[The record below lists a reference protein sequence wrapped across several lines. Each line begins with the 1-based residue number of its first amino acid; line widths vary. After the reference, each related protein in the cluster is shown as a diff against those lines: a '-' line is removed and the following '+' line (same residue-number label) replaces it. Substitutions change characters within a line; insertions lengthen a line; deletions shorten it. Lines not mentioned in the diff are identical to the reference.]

1 MKKRI
6 IGLSTC
12 GEKDLSLKGFQ
23 LYADNGIGAME
34 ISVSADAH
42 KQLDCAALRHNAAE
56 TGVQLWS
63 YHLPFEPFEANDIS
77 SLNERV
83 RRISIDLQ
91 KGLLEKAAAL
101 GCRKAVIHPSGE
113 PLDEA
118 ERAARL
124 EQAKKSLSVLAA
136 FAAGA
141 GLQLAVENLPRTCLG
156 RNAGEILSLLQADE
170 RLGLCFDTNHL
181 LGESTEFF
189 LHRCAG
195 RIVTIHVSDYD
206 YRNERHWLPGEGK
219 IDWPLVACML
229 ETAGY
234 RGPWLYEVGFETP
247 PTIAR
252 DRALTY
258 ADFLRNAGEIF
269 RGEAPA
275 PLGTPLPN
283 LPHWSGA

>member
-77 SLNERV
+77 SLNERI

-156 RNAGEILSLLQADE
+156 RNAGRFYHYFRPMS
-170 RLGLCFDTNHL
+170 G
-181 LGESTEFF
+181 S
-189 LHRCAG
+189 
-195 RIVTIHVSDYD
+195 VS
-206 YRNERHWLPGEGK
+206 
-219 IDWPLVACML
+219 
-229 ETAGY
+229 
-234 RGPWLYEVGFETP
+234 
-247 PTIAR
+247 
-252 DRALTY
+252 ALTPIICWARVRSFFY
-258 ADFLRNAGEIF
+258 IDVPAGSSPFMSRTMITAMSAT
-269 RGEAPA
+269 GCPA
-275 PLGTPLPN
+275 KVRLTGRLSPVCWRPPGTGVLGSMRSALKRRPPLPATE
-283 LPHWSGA
+283 P

>member
-141 GLQLAVENLPRTCLG
+141 GLQLAVENLPRTCSWQERRGDSIITSG
-156 RNAGEILSLLQADE
+156 R
-170 RLGLCFDTNHL
+170 
-181 LGESTEFF
+181 
-189 LHRCAG
+189 
-195 RIVTIHVSDYD
+195 
-206 YRNERHWLPGEGK
+206 
-219 IDWPLVACML
+219 
-229 ETAGY
+229 
-234 RGPWLYEVGFETP
+234 
-247 PTIAR
+247 
-252 DRALTY
+252 
-258 ADFLRNAGEIF
+258 
-269 RGEAPA
+269 
-275 PLGTPLPN
+275 
-283 LPHWSGA
+283 